1 MRTLEYLTGPDAPI
15 FVPVVV
21 AGVAIALACGL
32 LSVFVVLKRLAF
44 IGHGISHAAFGGVG
58 VAAVLGLANAGLGP
72 GGVPTGSPVSFFI
85 VVGGFC
91 LGAALFIGW
100 ITGRRGNSAV
110 REDSVIG
117 MTLVA
122 SMAVGALLLNI
133 AAQRGDRSSVSL
145 EGSLFGSIVGVGPR
159 DAAVSWLVALVVV
172 ATLWLARRPLVFWA
186 FDESAAKSF
195 GLQTGTIRL
204 ILMGLL
210 GIAIVSAMKLAGVIL
225 ATALLILPGAI
236 ALLASRRLVWV
247 VGVSVASA
255 VTGVLGGLVMSFE
268 TDWPTG
274 PCVVMVL
281 CGLLAVSRIASGI
294 IRSSRTSGSAGS
306 AVQPNQSV
314 ASVSSAK

>member
-1 MRTLEYLTGPDAPI
+1 MRTLQYLTGPDAPI

-58 VAAVLGLANAGLGP
+58 VAAILGLATAGLGP
-72 GGVPTGSPVSFFI
+72 GGVPTGSPLGFFL

-91 LGAALFIGW
+91 LAAALFIGW

-133 AAQRGDRSSVSL
+133 AAQRGDRSSVTL

-159 DAAVSWLVALVVV
+159 DAAVSWLVALAVMT
-172 ATLWLARRPLVFWA
+172 TLWLARRPMVFWA

-281 CGLLAVSRIASGI
+281 CGLLGLSRLGSGV
-294 IRSSRTSGSAGS
+294 IRFSRRSGLDGPI
-306 AVQPNQSV
+306 VQQNLSV
-314 ASVSSAK
+314 ASVSSVK